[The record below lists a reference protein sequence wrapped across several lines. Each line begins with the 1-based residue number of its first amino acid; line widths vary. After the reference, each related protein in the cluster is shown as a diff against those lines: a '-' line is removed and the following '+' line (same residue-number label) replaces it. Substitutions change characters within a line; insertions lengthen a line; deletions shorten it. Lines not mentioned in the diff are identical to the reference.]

1 MATPNV
7 QTDAMGN
14 FGMAPGATPAPVAP
28 VEPQAVTDARANPLY
43 IGSTNFGN
51 LQKQYTPY
59 QIEQATTRD
68 AAGNIFWKQGA
79 EISKIPAAPPKFA
92 APTVAPT
99 PSTNNLQTTT
109 TAPVETITT
118 PTPVTAQDQFAA
130 GQSEAAKT
138 YLTGI
143 QSTLDGLLAKQQA
156 METAAKTAAQAQVDA
171 TKGKI
176 SAMADSTAAQD
187 TLKATRDMFQVTQ
200 TITALNEVRTRI
212 ADATAALDQGI
223 IHEESQPV
231 RMQLLTGR
239 ASALKKQG
247 LAHLGALQ
255 ATSEILKGNIELAQ
269 AYASDSIAAIKVDN
283 DQRRT
288 ALTTLL
294 NLENDNL
301 IKLSA
306 EEKSTIDSRMKLLEN
321 ESSRIDK
328 QKDEIMNL
336 ATNYPLAFT
345 QGSVLLTDTPEQ
357 AIAKMASFMS
367 EEQKLDLEQKR
378 LELSKTKAEIAKTN
392 RTGTGGGTSTTGT
405 PLTEEIA
412 DVIANLQSQN
422 FSQTDIRAAIYKM
435 YGGKFKKQT
444 ELASILDNIL
454 QGTQTPNTPVEE
466 QRNRVL
472 LKQQDL
478 ENKGVLKLDVLTGLY
493 TRSSNGADIEAAANA
508 GEITWTGEGWMDKYK
523 NNIPDPSTI
532 SYTKNRWFGDDVKY

>member
-1 MATPNV
+1 
-7 QTDAMGN
+7 
-14 FGMAPGATPAPVAP
+14 MAPGATSAPVAP

-68 AAGNIFWKQGA
+68 ATGNIFWKQGA

-187 TLKATRDMFQVTQ
+187 TLKATRDMFQVSQ
-200 TITALNEVRTRI
+200 TIAALNEVRTRI

-269 AYASDSIAAIKVDN
+269 AYATDSIAAIKVDN

-301 IKLSA
+301 IKLSK
-306 EEKSTIDSRMKLLEN
+306 EEKDTIESRMKLLEN
-321 ESSRIDK
+321 ESTRLDK
-328 QKDEIMNL
+328 QKDDIMDL
-336 ATNYPLAFT
+336 ATKYPLAFT

-378 LELSKTKAEIAKTN
+378 LELVKTKAEIAKTN
-392 RTGTGGGTSTTGT
+392 RTGTGAGGGGAAATGLTLFSADDQAIINAGFAAGKSLQTIINDLGGPSVFSKKQLDSLQDFWSSQGKTVKPATTSEIVDLGLNPAERPELVGKT
-405 PLTEEIA
+405 LEEIA
-412 DVIANLQSQN
+412 QIKINEK
-422 FSQTDIRAAIYKM
+422 AAEA
-435 YGGKFKKQT
+435 KK
-444 ELASILDNIL
+444 A
-454 QGTQTPNTPVEE
+454 EE
-466 QRNRVL
+466 Q
-472 LKQQDL
+472 K
-478 ENKGVLKLDVLTGLY
+478 KLGY
-493 TRSSNGADIEAAANA
+493 WGRFKNWIS
-508 GEITWTGEGWMDKYK
+508 GE
-523 NNIPDPSTI
+523 
-532 SYTKNRWFGDDVKY
+532 

>member
-14 FGMAPGATPAPVAP
+14 FGMAPGAAAAPVAP

-43 IGSTNFGN
+43 ISSTNFGN

-68 AAGNIFWKQGA
+68 ATGNIFWKQGA

-357 AIAKMASFMS
+357 AIAKMVSFMS

-392 RTGTGGGTSTTGT
+392 RAGTGAGGSGGAAATGLTLFSADDQAIINAGFAAGKSLQTIINDLGGPSVFSKKQLDSLQDFWSSQGKTVKPATTSEIVDLGLNPAERPELVGKT
-405 PLTEEIA
+405 LEEIA
-412 DVIANLQSQN
+412 Q
-422 FSQTDIRAAIYKM
+422 IRIEEKKAAAE
-435 YGGKFKKQT
+435 T
-444 ELASILDNIL
+444 EKLGWWGRTRNWLADNI
-454 QGTQTPNTPVEE
+454 
-466 QRNRVL
+466 
-472 LKQQDL
+472 K
-478 ENKGVLKLDVLTGLY
+478 TG
-493 TRSSNGADIEAAANA
+493 
-508 GEITWTGEGWMDKYK
+508 K
-523 NNIPDPSTI
+523 
-532 SYTKNRWFGDDVKY
+532 

>member
-1 MATPNV
+1 
-7 QTDAMGN
+7 
-14 FGMAPGATPAPVAP
+14 MAPGAAAAPVAP

-68 AAGNIFWKQGA
+68 ATGNIFWKQGA

-269 AYASDSIAAIKVDN
+269 AYATDSIAAIKVDN

-301 IKLSA
+301 IKLSK
-306 EEKSTIDSRMKLLEN
+306 EEKDTIDSRMKLLEN

-336 ATNYPLAFT
+336 ATKYPLAFT

-357 AIAKMASFMS
+357 AIAKMVSFMS

-378 LELSKTKAEIAKTN
+378 LELTKTKAEIAKTN
-392 RTGTGGGTSTTGT
+392 RTGTGTGSGVAGTGLTLFSADDQAIINAGFAAGKSLQTIINDLGGPSVFSKKQLDSLQDFWSSQGKSTKPASPTEIIALGLNPADRPELVGKT
-405 PLTEEIA
+405 LEEIA
-412 DVIANLQSQN
+412 QIKMEE
-422 FSQTDIRAAIYKM
+422 TAAAK
-435 YGGKFKKQT
+435 KKQD
-444 ELASILDNIL
+444 ELD
-454 QGTQTPNTPVEE
+454 
-466 QRNRVL
+466 
-472 LKQQDL
+472 
-478 ENKGVLKLDVLTGLY
+478 KL
-493 TRSSNGADIEAAANA
+493 
-508 GEITWTGEGWMDKYK
+508 GWWGRFK
-523 NNIPDPSTI
+523 NWVSE
-532 SYTKNRWFGDDVKY
+532 

>member
-14 FGMAPGATPAPVAP
+14 FGMAPGAAAAPVAP

-68 AAGNIFWKQGA
+68 ATGNIFWKQGA

-269 AYASDSIAAIKVDN
+269 AYATDSIAAIKVDN

-301 IKLSA
+301 IKLSK
-306 EEKSTIDSRMKLLEN
+306 EEKDTIDSRMKLLEN

-336 ATNYPLAFT
+336 ATKYPLAFT

-357 AIAKMASFMS
+357 AIAKMVSFMS

-378 LELSKTKAEIAKTN
+378 LELTKTKAEIAKTN
-392 RTGTGGGTSTTGT
+392 RTGTGTGSGVAGTGLTLFSADDQAIINAGFAAGKSLQTIINDLGGPSVFSKKQLDSLQDFWSSQGKSTKPASPTEIIALGLNPADRPELVGKT
-405 PLTEEIA
+405 LEEIA
-412 DVIANLQSQN
+412 QIKMEE
-422 FSQTDIRAAIYKM
+422 TAAAK
-435 YGGKFKKQT
+435 KKQD
-444 ELASILDNIL
+444 ELD
-454 QGTQTPNTPVEE
+454 
-466 QRNRVL
+466 
-472 LKQQDL
+472 
-478 ENKGVLKLDVLTGLY
+478 KL
-493 TRSSNGADIEAAANA
+493 
-508 GEITWTGEGWMDKYK
+508 GWWGRFK
-523 NNIPDPSTI
+523 NWVSE
-532 SYTKNRWFGDDVKY
+532 

>member
-14 FGMAPGATPAPVAP
+14 FGMAPSAAPVSP
-28 VEPQAVTDARANPLY
+28 PTPEPQQVTDARANPLY

-59 QIEQATTRD
+59 QIEQTTTRD
-68 AAGNIFWKQGA
+68 ASGNIFWKQGA
-79 EISKIPAAPPKFA
+79 DIAKVPAAPPKFT
-92 APTVAPT
+92 APAVAPT
-99 PSTNNLQTTT
+99 PSTNNLQATT

-156 METAAKTAAQAQVDA
+156 METAQKNAAQAQVDA

-187 TLKATRDMFQVTQ
+187 TLKATRDMFQVSQ
-200 TITALNEVRTRI
+200 TINALNEVRTRI

-255 ATSEILKGNIELAQ
+255 ATAEIMKGNIELAQ
-269 AYASDSIAAIKVDN
+269 AYANDSIAAIKVDN

-306 EEKSTIDSRMKLLEN
+306 DEKKTIDERMKLLED
-321 ESSRIDK
+321 ESARIDK
-328 QKDEIMNL
+328 QKDEIMDL
-336 ATNYPLAFT
+336 ATKYPLAFT

-357 AIAKMASFMS
+357 AIAKMAQFMS
-367 EEQKLDLEQKR
+367 EEQKIELEQKR
-378 LELSKTKAEIAKTN
+378 LDLAKTKAEIAKIG
-392 RTGTGGGTSTTGT
+392 RTGTGTGGVAGDMVGETGL
-405 PLTEEIA
+405 PIVEEIA
-412 DVIANLQSQN
+412 GMVADLRSKN
-422 FSQTDIRAAIYKM
+422 FSQDDIRASVYEI
-435 YGGKFKKQT
+435 YGGKFKKLSD
-444 ELASILDNIL
+444 LASVLDNVFQGASKPASTSEMLDLGIDPKKRLDLVGKSVNELVEIL
-454 QGTQTPNTPVEE
+454 KREKEDAPEVVPGWWSSAA
-466 QRNRVL
+466 R
-472 LKQQDL
+472 DL
-478 ENKGVLKLDVLTGLY
+478 
-493 TRSSNGADIEAAANA
+493 GAFIMAPIKAAKKEL
-508 GEITWTGEGWMDKYK
+508 GGK
-523 NNIPDPSTI
+523 
-532 SYTKNRWFGDDVKY
+532 

>member
-1 MATPNV
+1 
-7 QTDAMGN
+7 
-14 FGMAPGATPAPVAP
+14 MAPGAAAAPVAP

-68 AAGNIFWKQGA
+68 ATGNIFWKQGA

-99 PSTNNLQTTT
+99 PSTANLQTTT
-109 TAPVETITT
+109 SAPVETITT

-143 QSTLDGLLAKQQA
+143 QSTLDGILAKQQA
-156 METAAKTAAQAQVDA
+156 METAAKAAAQEKVDA

-269 AYASDSIAAIKVDN
+269 AYATDSIAAIKQDN

-294 NLENDNL
+294 NMDNDNL
-301 IKLSA
+301 VSLTK
-306 EEKSTIDSRMKLLEN
+306 EEKDTIDSRMKLLEN
-321 ESSRIDK
+321 ESARLDK
-328 QKDEIMNL
+328 QKDDIMEL
-336 ATNYPLAFT
+336 ATKYPLAFT

-367 EEQKLDLEQKR
+367 EEQKLELEQKR
-378 LELSKTKAEIAKTN
+378 LDIAKTKADIAKTN
-392 RTGTGGGTSTTGT
+392 RTGTGSGGAAGAATGLSLFSADDQAIINAGFAAGKPLQTIINDIGGPSAFSAKQLNSLQDFWSSQGKSVKPATTSEIVDLGLNPADRPELVGKT
-405 PLTEEIA
+405 LEEIA
-412 DVIANLQSQN
+412 QIKIDEK
-422 FSQTDIRAAIYKM
+422 AAEA
-435 YGGKFKKQT
+435 KKQE
-444 ELASILDNIL
+444 EL
-454 QGTQTPNTPVEE
+454 
-466 QRNRVL
+466 
-472 LKQQDL
+472 
-478 ENKGVLKLDVLTGLY
+478 NKLGWWGRFK
-493 TRSSNGADIEAAANA
+493 N
-508 GEITWTGEGWMDKYK
+508 WTG
-523 NNIPDPSTI
+523 I
-532 SYTKNRWFGDDVKY
+532 SK

>member
-1 MATPNV
+1 MATPIT
-7 QTDAMGN
+7 QTDSMGN
-14 FGMAPGATPAPVAP
+14 FGMPSGSMPPTTAPI
-28 VEPQAVTDARANPLY
+28 ELQAVTDARANPLY

-59 QIEQATTRD
+59 QIEQSTMRD
-68 AAGNIFWKQGA
+68 ATGNIFWKQGA
-79 EISKIPAAPPKFA
+79 DISKIPAAPPKFV

-336 ATNYPLAFT
+336 ATQYPLAFT

-378 LELSKTKAEIAKTN
+378 LDIAKTKADIAKTN
-392 RTGTGGGTSTTGT
+392 RTGTGSGSGTGAATGLTLFSAEDQAIINAGFAAGKPLQTIINDIGGPSAFSAKQLNSLQDFWSSQGKSVKPATTSEIVDLGLNPADRPELVGKT
-405 PLTEEIA
+405 LEEIA
-412 DVIANLQSQN
+412 KIKIDEKA
-422 FSQTDIRAAIYKM
+422 
-435 YGGKFKKQT
+435 KK
-444 ELASILDNIL
+444 A
-454 QGTQTPNTPVEE
+454 EE
-466 QRNRVL
+466 QKKL
-472 LKQQDL
+472 GWWGSFK
-478 ENKGVLKLDVLTGLY
+478 NKIGIG
-493 TRSSNGADIEAAANA
+493 N
-508 GEITWTGEGWMDKYK
+508 
-523 NNIPDPSTI
+523 
-532 SYTKNRWFGDDVKY
+532 